1 MENLT
6 DRAMELL
13 SAIREHGGWV
23 TRAEL
28 AEATGKTRLSP
39 HDRNLL
45 EDLESSG
52 LIELDEQPA
61 GISTKFVYKAK

>member
-1 MENLT
+1 MNLT
-6 DRAMELL
+6 ERANELL
-13 SAIREHGGWV
+13 SAIRSHGDWI

-28 AEATGKTRLSP
+28 AAATGKARLSP

-45 EDLESSG
+45 DELVSNG
-52 LIELDEQPA
+52 LIEQDELPA